1 MQDFSKE
8 EETID
13 NHKNDHHTVF
23 EEMKGGPS
31 GLNFSRERT
40 ITEIQND
47 YKEQVERQNQL
58 KKRRRKGLYRRL
70 TVFGALVFLTAIVLA
85 SSVWSQTSSLSAK
98 EEKKEQLE
106 KELKSLKTKQTDLKE
121 EISKLKDEDYVT
133 ELARRDLFMS
143 GDGEIIFNVE
153 KKSK

>member
-1 MQDFSKE
+1 M
-8 EETID
+8 
-13 NHKNDHHTVF
+13 
-23 EEMKGGPS
+23 
-31 GLNFSRERT
+31 NFSRERT

-85 SSVWSQTSSLSAK
+85 SSVCSQTSSLSAK

-106 KELKSLKTKQTDLKE
+106 KELKSLKTKQADLKE

>member
-1 MQDFSKE
+1 
-8 EETID
+8 
-13 NHKNDHHTVF
+13 
-23 EEMKGGPS
+23 MKGGPS

-106 KELKSLKTKQTDLKE
+106 KELKSLKTKQADLKE

>member
-1 MQDFSKE
+1 
-8 EETID
+8 
-13 NHKNDHHTVF
+13 
-23 EEMKGGPS
+23 
-31 GLNFSRERT
+31 LNFSRERT

-47 YKEQVERQNQL
+47 YKEKVERQNQL

-106 KELKSLKTKQTDLKE
+106 KELKNLKTKQTDLKE

-153 KKSK
+153 KKNK

>member
-1 MQDFSKE
+1 M
-8 EETID
+8 
-13 NHKNDHHTVF
+13 
-23 EEMKGGPS
+23 
-31 GLNFSRERT
+31 NFSRERT

-47 YKEQVERQNQL
+47 YKEKVERQNQL

-85 SSVWSQTSSLSAK
+85 GSVWSQTSSLSAK

-106 KELKSLKTKQTDLKE
+106 KELKNLKTKQTDLKE

-133 ELARRDLFMS
+133 DLARRDLFMS

-153 KKSK
+153 KKNK

>member
-1 MQDFSKE
+1 M
-8 EETID
+8 
-13 NHKNDHHTVF
+13 
-23 EEMKGGPS
+23 
-31 GLNFSRERT
+31 NFSRERT
-40 ITEIQND
+40 ISEIQND

-98 EEKKEQLE
+98 EGKKEQLE
-106 KELKSLKTKQTDLKE
+106 KELKSLKAKQTDLKE

>member
-1 MQDFSKE
+1 
-8 EETID
+8 
-13 NHKNDHHTVF
+13 
-23 EEMKGGPS
+23 MKGGPS

-98 EEKKEQLE
+98 EEKKVQLE
-106 KELKSLKTKQTDLKE
+106 KELKSLKTKQADLKE

>member
-1 MQDFSKE
+1 M
-8 EETID
+8 
-13 NHKNDHHTVF
+13 
-23 EEMKGGPS
+23 
-31 GLNFSRERT
+31 NFSRERT
-40 ITEIQND
+40 ITEIQNE
-47 YKEQVERQNQL
+47 YKEKVERQNQL

-106 KELKSLKTKQTDLKE
+106 KELKNLKTKQTDLKE

-153 KKSK
+153 KKNK

>member
-1 MQDFSKE
+1 M
-8 EETID
+8 
-13 NHKNDHHTVF
+13 
-23 EEMKGGPS
+23 
-31 GLNFSRERT
+31 NFSRERT

-47 YKEQVERQNQL
+47 YKEQAERQNQL

>member
-1 MQDFSKE
+1 
-8 EETID
+8 
-13 NHKNDHHTVF
+13 
-23 EEMKGGPS
+23 MKGGPS

-106 KELKSLKTKQTDLKE
+106 KELKSLKTKQADLKE
-121 EISKLKDEDYVT
+121 EITKLKDEDYVT

>member
-1 MQDFSKE
+1 
-8 EETID
+8 
-13 NHKNDHHTVF
+13 
-23 EEMKGGPS
+23 
-31 GLNFSRERT
+31 LNFSRERT

-106 KELKSLKTKQTDLKE
+106 KELKSLKTKQADLKE

>member
-1 MQDFSKE
+1 MVPNIF
-8 EETID
+8 
-13 NHKNDHHTVF
+13 
-23 EEMKGGPS
+23 
-31 GLNFSRERT
+31 
-40 ITEIQND
+40 
-47 YKEQVERQNQL
+47 
-58 KKRRRKGLYRRL
+58 
-70 TVFGALVFLTAIVLA
+70 
-85 SSVWSQTSSLSAK
+85 LSAK

-106 KELKSLKTKQTDLKE
+106 KELKSLKTKQADLKE

>member
-1 MQDFSKE
+1 M
-8 EETID
+8 
-13 NHKNDHHTVF
+13 
-23 EEMKGGPS
+23 
-31 GLNFSRERT
+31 NFSRERT

-85 SSVWSQTSSLSAK
+85 SSIWSQTSSLSAK

>member
-1 MQDFSKE
+1 M
-8 EETID
+8 
-13 NHKNDHHTVF
+13 
-23 EEMKGGPS
+23 
-31 GLNFSRERT
+31 NFSWERT

-47 YKEQVERQNQL
+47 YKEKVERQNQL

-106 KELKSLKTKQTDLKE
+106 KELKNLKTKQTDLKE

-153 KKSK
+153 KKNK

>member
-1 MQDFSKE
+1 M
-8 EETID
+8 
-13 NHKNDHHTVF
+13 
-23 EEMKGGPS
+23 
-31 GLNFSRERT
+31 NFSRERT

-85 SSVWSQTSSLSAK
+85 SSLWSQTSSLSAK

-106 KELKSLKTKQTDLKE
+106 KELKSLKTKQVNLKE

>member
-1 MQDFSKE
+1 M
-8 EETID
+8 
-13 NHKNDHHTVF
+13 
-23 EEMKGGPS
+23 
-31 GLNFSRERT
+31 NFSRERT

-85 SSVWSQTSSLSAK
+85 SSLWTQTSSLSAK

>member
-1 MQDFSKE
+1 M
-8 EETID
+8 
-13 NHKNDHHTVF
+13 
-23 EEMKGGPS
+23 
-31 GLNFSRERT
+31 NFSRERT

-106 KELKSLKTKQTDLKE
+106 KELKSLKTKQMDLKE

>member
-1 MQDFSKE
+1 M
-8 EETID
+8 
-13 NHKNDHHTVF
+13 
-23 EEMKGGPS
+23 
-31 GLNFSRERT
+31 NFSRERT

-47 YKEQVERQNQL
+47 YKEKVERQNQL

-70 TVFGALVFLTAIVLA
+70 TVFGALVLLTAIVLA

-106 KELKSLKTKQTDLKE
+106 KELKNLKTKQTDLKE

-153 KKSK
+153 KKNK

>member
-1 MQDFSKE
+1 M
-8 EETID
+8 
-13 NHKNDHHTVF
+13 
-23 EEMKGGPS
+23 
-31 GLNFSRERT
+31 NFSRERT

-106 KELKSLKTKQTDLKE
+106 KELKSLKTKQVDLKE

>member
-1 MQDFSKE
+1 
-8 EETID
+8 
-13 NHKNDHHTVF
+13 
-23 EEMKGGPS
+23 MKGGPS

-121 EISKLKDEDYVT
+121 EISKLKDEDYVI

>member
-1 MQDFSKE
+1 M
-8 EETID
+8 
-13 NHKNDHHTVF
+13 
-23 EEMKGGPS
+23 
-31 GLNFSRERT
+31 NFSRERT

-85 SSVWSQTSSLSAK
+85 SSVWSQTSYLSAK

>member
-1 MQDFSKE
+1 M
-8 EETID
+8 
-13 NHKNDHHTVF
+13 
-23 EEMKGGPS
+23 
-31 GLNFSRERT
+31 NFSRERT

-98 EEKKEQLE
+98 EEKKERLE

-153 KKSK
+153 KKSSK

>member
-1 MQDFSKE
+1 MKFS
-8 EETID
+8 
-13 NHKNDHHTVF
+13 
-23 EEMKGGPS
+23 S
-31 GLNFSRERT
+31 ERT

-106 KELKSLKTKQTDLKE
+106 KELKSLKTKQADLKE

>member
-1 MQDFSKE
+1 M
-8 EETID
+8 
-13 NHKNDHHTVF
+13 
-23 EEMKGGPS
+23 
-31 GLNFSRERT
+31 NFSRERT

-58 KKRRRKGLYRRL
+58 KKRRRKVLYRRL

>member
-1 MQDFSKE
+1 M
-8 EETID
+8 
-13 NHKNDHHTVF
+13 
-23 EEMKGGPS
+23 
-31 GLNFSRERT
+31 NFSRERT

-47 YKEQVERQNQL
+47 YKEQVERQNQM

>member
-1 MQDFSKE
+1 
-8 EETID
+8 
-13 NHKNDHHTVF
+13 
-23 EEMKGGPS
+23 MKGGPS

-98 EEKKEQLE
+98 EEKKERLE

>member
-1 MQDFSKE
+1 M
-8 EETID
+8 
-13 NHKNDHHTVF
+13 
-23 EEMKGGPS
+23 
-31 GLNFSRERT
+31 NFSRERT

-121 EISKLKDEDYVT
+121 EISKLKDEEYVT

>member
-1 MQDFSKE
+1 M
-8 EETID
+8 
-13 NHKNDHHTVF
+13 
-23 EEMKGGPS
+23 
-31 GLNFSRERT
+31 NFSRERT

-98 EEKKEQLE
+98 EEKKVQLE
-106 KELKSLKTKQTDLKE
+106 KELKSLKTKQADLKE

>member
-1 MQDFSKE
+1 M
-8 EETID
+8 
-13 NHKNDHHTVF
+13 
-23 EEMKGGPS
+23 
-31 GLNFSRERT
+31 NFSRERT
-40 ITEIQND
+40 IAEIQNE

-121 EISKLKDEDYVT
+121 EISKLNDEDYVT

>member
-1 MQDFSKE
+1 M
-8 EETID
+8 
-13 NHKNDHHTVF
+13 
-23 EEMKGGPS
+23 
-31 GLNFSRERT
+31 NFSRERT

-47 YKEQVERQNQL
+47 YKEKVERLNQL

-106 KELKSLKTKQTDLKE
+106 KELKNLKTKQTDLKE

-153 KKSK
+153 KKNK

>member
-1 MQDFSKE
+1 
-8 EETID
+8 
-13 NHKNDHHTVF
+13 
-23 EEMKGGPS
+23 
-31 GLNFSRERT
+31 LNFSRERT

>member
-1 MQDFSKE
+1 M
-8 EETID
+8 
-13 NHKNDHHTVF
+13 
-23 EEMKGGPS
+23 
-31 GLNFSRERT
+31 NFSRERT

-106 KELKSLKTKQTDLKE
+106 KELKSLKTKQADLKE
-121 EISKLKDEDYVT
+121 EITKLKDEDYVT

>member
-1 MQDFSKE
+1 M
-8 EETID
+8 
-13 NHKNDHHTVF
+13 
-23 EEMKGGPS
+23 
-31 GLNFSRERT
+31 NFSRERT

-106 KELKSLKTKQTDLKE
+106 KELKSLKTKQADLKE

>member
-1 MQDFSKE
+1 M
-8 EETID
+8 
-13 NHKNDHHTVF
+13 
-23 EEMKGGPS
+23 
-31 GLNFSRERT
+31 NFSRERT

-70 TVFGALVFLTAIVLA
+70 TVFGALVFLTAIVLV

-98 EEKKEQLE
+98 EEKKVQLE
-106 KELKSLKTKQTDLKE
+106 KELKSLKTKQADLKE

>member
-1 MQDFSKE
+1 M
-8 EETID
+8 
-13 NHKNDHHTVF
+13 
-23 EEMKGGPS
+23 
-31 GLNFSRERT
+31 NFSRERT

-47 YKEQVERQNQL
+47 YKEKVERQNQL

-106 KELKSLKTKQTDLKE
+106 KELKNLKTKQTDLKE

-153 KKSK
+153 KKDK

>member
-1 MQDFSKE
+1 M
-8 EETID
+8 
-13 NHKNDHHTVF
+13 
-23 EEMKGGPS
+23 
-31 GLNFSRERT
+31 NFSRERT

-47 YKEQVERQNQL
+47 YKEKVERQNQL

-85 SSVWSQTSSLSAK
+85 SSVWRQTSSLSAK

-106 KELKSLKTKQTDLKE
+106 KELKNLKTKQTDLKE

-153 KKSK
+153 KKNK

>member
-1 MQDFSKE
+1 M
-8 EETID
+8 
-13 NHKNDHHTVF
+13 
-23 EEMKGGPS
+23 
-31 GLNFSRERT
+31 NFSRERT

-85 SSVWSQTSSLSAK
+85 SSVWSQTSSLSSK

>member
-1 MQDFSKE
+1 M
-8 EETID
+8 
-13 NHKNDHHTVF
+13 
-23 EEMKGGPS
+23 
-31 GLNFSRERT
+31 NFSRERT

-98 EEKKEQLE
+98 EEKKEKLE
-106 KELKSLKTKQTDLKE
+106 KELKNVKTKQIDLKE

>member
-1 MQDFSKE
+1 M
-8 EETID
+8 
-13 NHKNDHHTVF
+13 
-23 EEMKGGPS
+23 
-31 GLNFSRERT
+31 NFSRERT

-70 TVFGALVFLTAIVLA
+70 TVFGVLVFLTAIVLA

>member
-1 MQDFSKE
+1 M
-8 EETID
+8 
-13 NHKNDHHTVF
+13 
-23 EEMKGGPS
+23 
-31 GLNFSRERT
+31 NFSRERT

-85 SSVWSQTSSLSAK
+85 SSLWSQTSSLSAK
-98 EEKKEQLE
+98 EEKKDQLE
-106 KELKSLKTKQTDLKE
+106 KELKSLKTKQANLKE